1 MYEEELEKIYTHF
14 GPATQ
19 LKKMYEEITELKVA
33 FNKSRGRFTKEIKE
47 ELVDV
52 LVVGMQLYQQNY
64 KTLNPIVKRKI
75 ERTLMRIESRY
86 YDRGV

>member
-19 LKKMYEEITELKVA
+19 LKKMHEEVQELNIA
-33 FNKSRGRFTKEIKE
+33 FKKSRGRFTKEVKE

-64 KTLNPIVKRKI
+64 KTLNPILKYKV
-75 ERTLMRIESRY
+75 ERTLRRIKSQY
-86 YDRGV
+86 YEKQ